1 MNILTLKRVTGE
13 DSKVHFEV
21 IYKDNNKDE
30 SRSAIKTL
38 SIECASDGGEKLEK
52 VLIEVNRGR
61 KTQQDIEDVIF
72 TIIKE
77 RPIEKL
83 TNAINLANKDNV
95 TSISAKIKLVNESEL
110 YIGEH
115 QVDAVLATQVINL
128 VEARAKDSK
137 LVSNDEWR
145 SLINFTEALY
155 ENISESVRNQLYSW
169 LTYQIRNGRLTI
181 TTEGKFLGYKGCS
194 EHNGIP
200 SSIHSGPAIVNGVPM
215 NGHIPNAPDSI
226 IEMPR
231 EDVNS
236 DPTQTCSTGLHVGSY
251 KYANSFGDQVLL
263 VEVDPRDV
271 ISVPN
276 DYDGQKLRACKY
288 KVIKEVKSELEDFT
302 LNFEETPLDKNDS
315 KRVIEY
321 LTQNNNKR
329 VYTDFE
335 VINRDEQTMTI
346 KTKEGEYRKLINLNI
361 ISDTT
366 SNNASKVS
374 EDIQL
379 DDLYEGLVIKKMSY
393 LSSSEQKTVD
403 LLDVLVVDRKEN
415 SIVVNIP
422 NKGYRT
428 ILFHKLTS
436 IEI

>member
-1 MNILTLKRVTGE
+1 M
-13 DSKVHFEV
+13 
-21 IYKDNNKDE
+21 
-30 SRSAIKTL
+30 
-38 SIECASDGGEKLEK
+38 
-52 VLIEVNRGR
+52 
-61 KTQQDIEDVIF
+61 
-72 TIIKE
+72 
-77 RPIEKL
+77 
-83 TNAINLANKDNV
+83 
-95 TSISAKIKLVNESEL
+95 
-110 YIGEH
+110 
-115 QVDAVLATQVINL
+115 
-128 VEARAKDSK
+128 
-137 LVSNDEWR
+137 
-145 SLINFTEALY
+145 
-155 ENISESVRNQLYSW
+155 
-169 LTYQIRNGRLTI
+169 
-181 TTEGKFLGYKGCS
+181 
-194 EHNGIP
+194 
-200 SSIHSGPAIVNGVPM
+200 
-215 NGHIPNAPDSI
+215 
-226 IEMPR
+226 
-231 EDVNS
+231 
-236 DPTQTCSTGLHVGSY
+236 
-251 KYANSFGDQVLL
+251 L